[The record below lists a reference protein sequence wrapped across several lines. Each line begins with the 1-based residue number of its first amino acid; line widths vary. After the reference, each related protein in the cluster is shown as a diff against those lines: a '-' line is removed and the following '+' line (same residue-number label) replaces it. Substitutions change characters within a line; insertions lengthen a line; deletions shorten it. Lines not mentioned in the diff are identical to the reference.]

1 MDRGRITML
10 QKQKCIIFDLSFILD
25 HLESV
30 THNERSLPEHTLA
43 EVSTLVDQIT
53 EVIFYDD

>member
-1 MDRGRITML
+1 MM
-10 QKQKCIIFDLSFILD
+10 QKQKCIIFDIRFILD

-30 THNERSLPEHTLA
+30 THNECALPEHTLA

-53 EVIFYDD
+53 EVIFYED

>member
-1 MDRGRITML
+1 ML
-10 QKQKCIIFDLSFILD
+10 QKQKCLIFDLSFILD

-30 THNERSLPEHTLA
+30 THNERSLPEHTLD

>member
-1 MDRGRITML
+1 ML
-10 QKQKCIIFDLSFILD
+10 QKQKSIIFDLSFILD

-30 THNERSLPEHTLA
+30 THNERPLPENTLD

>member
-10 QKQKCIIFDLSFILD
+10 QKQKSIIFDLSFILD

-30 THNERSLPEHTLA
+30 THNECLLPEHTLA
-43 EVSTLVDQIT
+43 EVSTLVDQLT
-53 EVIFYDD
+53 EVIFYED